1 MTDDRKKLGPVLA
14 MMIVATA
21 MIGSGVFLLPA
32 SLGAVGSISIFS
44 WVAAMLGAGLIGGV
58 FCWLAVIN
66 PGTQGLFSYIRDAF
80 GPCAGFVVG
89 ALYWASCL
97 VGMVAVALAVTG
109 YLSVF
114 VPTVAKPPGTTI
126 ATIAII
132 WLLVGANM
140 VGPRFVAWT
149 QSWILPIGLAPVLL
163 VAIGGWFY
171 FHAATFAASWNVTG
185 ESFFAVVPRTT
196 VVVFWAFLGFEG
208 AIVISKRVRDPARN
222 VPIATLGGLAV
233 AAVIYI
239 AASAAIM
246 GILPAA
252 ALAKS
257 SAPFADAVVPMLG
270 ASVAAVVALCAMIKA
285 AGTLGATTLATVETA
300 ECESVLGYMRR
311 ASPAQSSHRVSTSN
325 LLLTGVLASLVTIL
339 SASPTIARQFTVVTN
354 VAVVLSMLAYGAASL
369 ALLRLSGALSRG
381 SRMWARALGV
391 AAALFSVVLIA
402 VSEADLLVW
411 TAGAVIVALLAY
423 WSVRLRQAKP
433 LPNPS
438 EA

>member
-80 GPCAGFVVG
+80 GPCAGFVTG
-89 ALYWASCL
+89 AVYWAGCL
-97 VGMVAVALAVTG
+97 VGMVAIALAVTG

-114 VPTVAKPPGTTI
+114 VPAVAKPPGTTI

-132 WLLVGANM
+132 WLLIGANM
-140 VGPRFVAWT
+140 VGPHFVARM

-171 FHAATFAASWNVTG
+171 FHPAIFAASWNVTG
-185 ESFFAVVPRTT
+185 ESFLAVVPRTT
-196 VVVFWAFLGFEG
+196 VVVFWAFLGIEG
-208 AIVISKRVRDPARN
+208 AIVISKRVRNPARD

-233 AAVIYI
+233 AAVVYI

-252 ALAKS
+252 VLAKS

-270 ASVAAVVALCAMIKA
+270 ASVAGVVALCAMIKA

-300 ECESVLGYMRR
+300 ACESVLGHMRK
-311 ASPAQSSHRVSTSN
+311 APPPQSSHRVSTSN
-325 LLLTGVLASLVTIL
+325 LIFTGVLASLVTIL

-354 VAVVLSMLAYGAASL
+354 VSVVLIVLAYGAASL
-369 ALLRLSGALSRG
+369 ALLRLSGALPRET
-381 SRMWARALGV
+381 RMWARALGV
-391 AAALFSVVLIA
+391 AAAMFSVVLIA
-402 VSEADLLVW
+402 VSEADLLIWSV
-411 TAGAVIVALLAY
+411 GAVIIALLVF
-423 WSVRLRQAKP
+423 WSARLRQAKP

>member
-1 MTDDRKKLGPVLA
+1 MTDEHKKLGPVLA
-14 MMIVATA
+14 MMIVATS

-32 SLGAVGSISIFS
+32 SLGAVGSISIFA
-44 WVAAMLGAGLIGGV
+44 WVAATLGAGLIGGV
-58 FCWLAVIN
+58 FCWLAVIS

-80 GPCAGFVVG
+80 GPCAGFLAG

-97 VGMVAVALAVTG
+97 VAMVAVALAVTG

-114 VPTVAKPPGTTI
+114 VPAVAKPPGTMF
-126 ATIAII
+126 ATVAII
-132 WLLVGANM
+132 WLLVSANM
-140 VGPRFVAWT
+140 VGPRFVARM

-171 FHAATFAASWNVTG
+171 FHAAIFAASWNVTG
-185 ESFFAVVPRTT
+185 ESFLAVVPRTT
-196 VVVFWAFLGFEG
+196 VVVFWAFLGIEG
-208 AIVISKRVRDPARN
+208 AIVISKRVRNPSRN

-233 AAVIYI
+233 AAVVYI

-252 ALAKS
+252 VLAKS
-257 SAPFADAVVPMLG
+257 SAPFAAAVVPMLG
-270 ASVAAVVALCAMIKA
+270 ASVAGIVALCAMIKA
-285 AGTLGATTLATVETA
+285 SGTLGATTLVAVETA
-300 ECESVLGYMRR
+300 ECEAVLGHMHK
-311 ASPAQSSHRVSTSN
+311 ASPPQSSHRVSMSN
-325 LLLTGVLASLVTIL
+325 LIFTGVLASIVTIL

-354 VAVVLSMLAYGAASL
+354 VSVVLSVLAYGGASL
-369 ALLRLSGALSRG
+369 ALLRLSSALPRR

-391 AAALFSVVLIA
+391 AATLFSVVLVV
-402 VSEADLLVW
+402 VSEADLLIW
-411 TAGAVIVALLAY
+411 SAGATVIALLVY
-423 WSVRLRQAKP
+423 WSVRLRQTKP